1 MLRPERMSHFRI
13 IVPIEHELD
22 LVDALAIFGEVHL
35 STHYAELSV
44 SLPPILQKI
53 LERRITISQLN
64 LDEALSTVKRFL
76 REDDPLLSSLKE
88 IKHRHDKL
96 LLLKDFVTKLSEMGL
111 SPKAFREVKVIKFDW
126 FIVSNNIL
134 DNIATELNKQGI
146 LVHTLNL
153 NREVSAL
160 LLAYERTKQNI
171 VDNILSK
178 FKIKRWEV
186 PSWFYDDTNRVLS
199 RLEYEIE
206 NLKKKAYDN
215 LVEVAHLLQDAFE
228 YERAS
233 RVGLLEESYKACQEI
248 YQSIDKAISLLASL
262 SALNLSERIIK
273 ENAFDLLMKFNV
285 PRELATSITNFIKTY
300 NNIDLLLNALDR
312 IPPYE
317 NLKDKLKLLAREL
330 EELILLKD
338 RLVSQKKAV
347 ICKLYSSTHEGSEA
361 LEILKN
367 MIRSQVKPESKG
379 IMGISLSERELLV
392 VCDEE
397 HIFSSLD
404 NMAGKLGVQSIKIDK
419 DNIDLVLRKLSSRIN
434 QVHAKIVNL
443 VLFLAIRVE
452 DPDVLQRLL
461 HFLEDI
467 KLKDL
472 LRRASRIKMRKIVAR
487 TAPKRELHLVLKKI
501 IDQKDNVLLK
511 LEGALNSLKKS
522 LELLSF
528 DEALSRKNEYI
539 AILDEYLTTA
549 EFILSYEPIIEA
561 SLEAQSLI
569 KELRI
574 FREKRVV
581 IAEGWVPRK
590 YIREFEQTIRKRV
603 SRIIYLRIREAK
615 PEEAAPTALRVQG
628 LLKYLTSLTLMRDVP
643 NHWELDPTPLFTL
656 LFIIMYGMMFGDIG
670 LGIVIAALGFY
681 LFKSR
686 KRILGMSEEGVR
698 TIGLL
703 MTLCGFSATIFGIL
717 YGISFLMP
725 ISKPILPSPIHN
737 TLEVIGIALLFG
749 IIQLITALV
758 MSVINYILE
767 GNYTEAIF
775 SGKGILGIIF
785 YTCGVFLAYNI
796 VKANYNLGIALSPSL
811 MPITCT
817 ILATLVAIPL
827 YSVVKAVVHHN
838 LGEAMHGVMELV
850 ELIIEYPANTI
861 SYMRLAAFAMAH
873 EAFGL
878 LAHELAGMIG
888 IIPSLLFSN
897 LIVLVIEGFAVG
909 IQSLR
914 LLYYE
919 FSTKF
924 LRGGG
929 TLYKPLRVS
938 RMETS
943 AILRQ

>member
-35 STHYAELSV
+35 STHYAELSI

-53 LERRITISQLN
+53 LEQRIAISQLN
-64 LDEALSTVKRFL
+64 LDEALDTVKRFL

-88 IKHRHDKL
+88 IKLRHDRF
-96 LLLKDFVTKLSEMGL
+96 LLLKDFIAKLSEMGL
-111 SPKAFREVKVIKFDW
+111 SPKVFREVKVIKLDW
-126 FIVSNNIL
+126 LIVSNDIL
-134 DNIATELNKQGI
+134 DSITMELNRQGI
-146 LVHTLNL
+146 LVQTLNL

-160 LLAYERTKQNI
+160 LLAYERAKQNI
-171 VDNILSK
+171 VDSILSK
-178 FKIKRWEV
+178 FKIRRWEV
-186 PSWFYDDTNRVLS
+186 PSWFYNDTNRVLS
-199 RLEYEIE
+199 RLEHEIE
-206 NLKKKAYDN
+206 NLKEKAYDT
-215 LVEVAHLLQDAFE
+215 LVEVTHLLQDAFE

-233 RVGLLEESYKACQEI
+233 RIGLLEESYKACQEVH
-248 YQSIDKAISLLASL
+248 QSVNKATSLLASL
-262 SALNLSERIIK
+262 SALILSERIIK
-273 ENAFDLLMKFNV
+273 KNAFELLTKFNI
-285 PRELATSITNFIKTY
+285 PRELVTSIMSFIKAY
-300 NNIDLLLNALDR
+300 DNVNILLSILDR
-312 IPPYE
+312 VPPYK
-317 NLKDKLKLLAREL
+317 NLKDKLRLLTREL
-330 EELILLKD
+330 EELMLIKGKIT
-338 RLVSQKKAV
+338 SQKEA
-347 ICKLYSSTHEGSEA
+347 IACKLYSSPHEGSEA

-367 MIRSQVKPESKG
+367 MLRSQVRSESKG
-379 IMGISLSERELLV
+379 VMGISLSEKELLV

-397 HIFSSLD
+397 GLFTSLD
-404 NMAGKLGVQSIKIDK
+404 SMASKLGIQSFKVDK
-419 DNIDLVLRKLSSRIN
+419 DSIDLVIRKLTSRIN

-443 VLFLAIRVE
+443 ILFLTLRVK
-452 DPDVLQRLL
+452 DLDDLQRFLQS
-461 HFLEDI
+461 LEDI
-467 KLKDL
+467 RLKNL
-472 LRRASRIKMRKIVAR
+472 LERASRIKMRKIVAR
-487 TAPKRELHLVLKKI
+487 TAPKRKLHLILKKI
-501 IDQKDNVLLK
+501 LDQKDSVLLK
-511 LEGALNSLKKS
+511 LEEALNSLMKS

-528 DEALSRKNEYI
+528 DEILSKKDKYI
-539 AILDEYLTTA
+539 AILDEYLTIA

-561 SLEAQSLI
+561 SLKAQSLI

-574 FREKRVV
+574 FRERRVV
-581 IAEGWVPRK
+581 IAEGWVPYK
-590 YIREFEQTIRKRV
+590 YIKEFEQTIRTRV
-603 SRIIYLRIREAK
+603 PRIIYLGIREAK
-615 PEEAAPTALRVQG
+615 PHEAAPTALRVRG
-628 LLKYLTSLTLMRDVP
+628 LSKYLISLTLMRDVP
-643 NHWELDPTPLFTL
+643 NHWELDPTLLFTL

-670 LGIVIAALGFY
+670 LGIIIAISGFY

-686 KRILGMSEEGVR
+686 KRILGMSEESIS

-703 MTLCGFSATIFGIL
+703 MTLCGLSATIFGIL

-749 IIQLITALV
+749 VIQLISALV

-767 GNYTEAIF
+767 GNYAEAVF
-775 SGKGILGIIF
+775 SGKGVLGIIF
-785 YTCGVFLAYNI
+785 YISAVFLAYNI

-811 MPITCT
+811 MPVTCIILT
-817 ILATLVAIPL
+817 ILIVIPL
-827 YSVVKAVVHHN
+827 YSVIKAIIHHN
-838 LGEAMHGVMELV
+838 LSEALHGVMELV

-888 IIPSLLFSN
+888 LIPSLLFSN

-929 TLYKPLRVS
+929 TLYKPLRVG
-938 RMETS
+938 RLEVS
-943 AILRQ
+943 AALK